1 MLHIDVS
8 LSRRILRWVELFC
21 NVDAC
26 LKFSK
31 LKWFLPTTVFISDKK
46 IFQGDWCSCWR
57 EIYWSNI
64 HDPRVSSK
72 CFRRNFMHRT
82 WTKCGWSLLLSIF
95 PIVAYVDFTFII
107 GSRKEVYRPSILI
120 NSLLESMLL
129 NSVYSVAEF
138 K

>member
-1 MLHIDVS
+1 
-8 LSRRILRWVELFC
+8 
-21 NVDAC
+21 
-26 LKFSK
+26 
-31 LKWFLPTTVFISDKK
+31 
-46 IFQGDWCSCWR
+46 
-57 EIYWSNI
+57 
-64 HDPRVSSK
+64 
-72 CFRRNFMHRT
+72 MHRT